1 MKLLIS
7 CLLAGLAC
15 AQSTPQLEVRG
26 TVVEAGLGVA
36 DAEITLFEFLLDS
49 ERAVVR
55 TVASMAGE
63 GGKPTESAGTP
74 AYVDREHPVQEV
86 RFSLL
91 RPGEITGR
99 VVDDDDNPVTG
110 LAIAVQHR
118 ATCVVF
124 GPDPRAVTDS
134 CRCRRHTVRFCY
146 ARKVGQAFL
155 PAAGFLAGVVY
166 PTTAVRRGTCASRR
180 DCFPDRCTRTSRR
193 WRSME
198 SPNRPTT

>member
-1 MKLLIS
+1 MP
-7 CLLAGLAC
+7 AGRSRVRAEHTATRSPGHGSRGRTGRRGRGNHLVRIPARFG
-15 AQSTPQLEVRG
+15 TP
-26 TVVEAGLGVA
+26 
-36 DAEITLFEFLLDS
+36 
-49 ERAVVR
+49 VVR